1 MIGILSFILALGI
14 IILVHELGHFLV
26 AKHYGIL
33 CHEFSIGMGPT
44 IWSKKKGET
53 TYSVRAIPF
62 GGYVAM
68 AGEEAEKEMV
78 KVGQL
83 VGLDLTRNGLVNKIY
98 LKPQANQS
106 MIQGTIQSVDLYKE
120 LVICIETEDGGQQE
134 YRVEPNAQY
143 ILEKGTQ
150 QIAPYERCLEAKSKW
165 ARFATMAAGATM
177 NFILALVLFFIV
189 GLSVGMPTYSN
200 ILGGVLEDSSAQIA
214 GLQAGDQ
221 IVSYNGQ
228 AISNWEELT
237 NAIQSTTEAADLTY
251 IREGKT
257 YTVEIEPQ
265 MVDREGVK
273 TAVLGIQ
280 PEYKKSIV
288 GGFEYSIY
296 KTKEAFSQIFL
307 TFKMLFVTKEAGIGD
322 LSGPVGIYKMTSTVV
337 TYGLTSLLIWIGFL
351 SVNIGI
357 MNLLPIPALDGGR
370 ILFVLIEAIIGRPV
384 DRKIEG
390 YIHMT
395 GLLLFFGL
403 FIYVTF
409 NDVIRLIGA

>member
-78 KVGQL
+78 KVGQV
-83 VGLDLTRNGLVNKIY
+83 VGLDLTGNGLVNKIY
-98 LKPQANQS
+98 LKPQGNQP

-189 GLSVGMPTYSN
+189 
-200 ILGGVLEDSSAQIA
+200 
-214 GLQAGDQ
+214 
-221 IVSYNGQ
+221 
-228 AISNWEELT
+228 
-237 NAIQSTTEAADLTY
+237 AD
-251 IREGKT
+251 K
-257 YTVEIEPQ
+257 
-265 MVDREGVK
+265 
-273 TAVLGIQ
+273 
-280 PEYKKSIV
+280 
-288 GGFEYSIY
+288 
-296 KTKEAFSQIFL
+296 FSFL
-307 TFKMLFVTKEAGIGD
+307 YW
-322 LSGPVGIYKMTSTVV
+322 SG
-337 TYGLTSLLIWIGFL
+337 
-351 SVNIGI
+351 
-357 MNLLPIPALDGGR
+357 
-370 ILFVLIEAIIGRPV
+370 
-384 DRKIEG
+384 
-390 YIHMT
+390 
-395 GLLLFFGL
+395 
-403 FIYVTF
+403 
-409 NDVIRLIGA
+409 